1 MFYSSYLQFSVVLI
15 MILKIIS
22 QVVKEANQSSTN
34 GSFSA
39 GLGCDGDLDTFSV
52 TMEGVNQWWSATL
65 DKEYQISWIFIRIE
79 GDKYLVSVERNNSTI
94 GNCIDITNTISVNL
108 DCSETIISC
117 TNDHN
122 IYAQGNKIRIQK
134 GKGRLKIFEVTIM
147 GIVNS
152 RQGLYNG
159 FTNFPEASKALDKDF
174 DTYYSSKEQSGASW
188 FLRLDAVYR
197 LKWILASISGGNYEL
212 YIKKEPT
219 AMMSPSTL
227 CKKFRFDGSQ
237 QNKTILE
244 CREAMLG
251 DTIIVKKTDDGP
263 LSLYELQSIV
273 CSANHYGPSCARCRR
288 KCQSCD
294 SITGICTQ
302 CPVLLYGQECQH
314 SCPQHCLDQT
324 CDLKTGNCNGCKHGY
339 KGQRCEHERR
349 TTVASAGD
357 LLLSTKSNGT
367 TTRVEENY
375 RTADPF
381 TRDTSATIISDSDKG
396 NDKYR
401 WVLLACILVVLT
413 ILVLVVII
421 LFSKRVYNQRRV
433 PCKDKDTS
441 ILSEHQW
448 ELDDTTNDI
457 ELQEISQNETGD
469 IEEEVIAVEY
479 MNLTSRRVPIEQF
492 LEDLPHRKNEGIL
505 EKEFGELPNGLL
517 EFYSNALKSSNRN
530 KSRYKGIFPY
540 DYNGVRLN
548 SEYAN
553 NEDFVN
559 ASYIHGYTKDVAYIA
574 VQGPFNQ
581 RTLEDFWRM
590 IWQSNSSRVVMLTSL
605 YEGDKMMCLKYW
617 PDINH
622 SMNFGAYTITLNTED
637 VYDFYTLR
645 TMSLNYEE
653 DVKTVTQFHFTAWPD
668 NSVPED
674 MTSLINFR
682 NLVKSN
688 LDSSEGPIVVH
699 CSAGIGRTGTFIAL
713 DYIIEEAATEQT
725 VDVKGYVISLRHQR
739 GNSIQTHEQYL
750 FLHDAVAEGLTQTN
764 VHQRGLD
771 AL

>member
-94 GNCIDITNTISVNL
+94 GSCIDITNTISVNL

-212 YIKKEPT
+212 YIEKEPT
-219 AMMSPSTL
+219 AMMSPSRL

-263 LSLYELQSIV
+263 LSLYELQPIV

-367 TTRVEENY
+367 TTRVEENNRTADPFTRDISATIISENY

-396 NDKYR
+396 NDTYR

-505 EKEFGELPNGLL
+505 EKEFGVWLII
-517 EFYSNALKSSNRN
+517 FYG
-530 KSRYKGIFPY
+530 GIFLPSL
-540 DYNGVRLN
+540 VR
-548 SEYAN
+548 
-553 NEDFVN
+553 
-559 ASYIHGYTKDVAYIA
+559 
-574 VQGPFNQ
+574 
-581 RTLEDFWRM
+581 
-590 IWQSNSSRVVMLTSL
+590 
-605 YEGDKMMCLKYW
+605 
-617 PDINH
+617 
-622 SMNFGAYTITLNTED
+622 NFQMD
-637 VYDFYTLR
+637 
-645 TMSLNYEE
+645 
-653 DVKTVTQFHFTAWPD
+653 
-668 NSVPED
+668 
-674 MTSLINFR
+674 
-682 NLVKSN
+682 
-688 LDSSEGPIVVH
+688 
-699 CSAGIGRTGTFIAL
+699 C
-713 DYIIEEAATEQT
+713 
-725 VDVKGYVISLRHQR
+725 
-739 GNSIQTHEQYL
+739 
-750 FLHDAVAEGLTQTN
+750 
-764 VHQRGLD
+764 
-771 AL
+771 